1 MLKGRTIAMLVAGTL
16 IGAQASIAANEQET
30 MAVNT

>member
-1 MLKGRTIAMLVAGTL
+1 MLKTIAMLVAGTL

-30 MAVNT
+30 MAVDTR